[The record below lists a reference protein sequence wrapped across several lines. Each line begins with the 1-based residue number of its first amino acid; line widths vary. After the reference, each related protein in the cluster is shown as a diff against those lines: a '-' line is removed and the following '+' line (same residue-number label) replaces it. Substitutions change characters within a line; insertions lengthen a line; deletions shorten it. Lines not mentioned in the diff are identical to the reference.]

1 MKNKVTAGVLALL
14 VGFLGIHRFYLGQ
27 TGKGILYLIFCWFP
41 LIWLITFID
50 GITILTM
57 DDEKFDRKY
66 NPELFDGEKG
76 GRESYQQPYNKRGRD
91 YEQDYRR
98 QRSANPNRNRDIRT
112 PRDAQEAQNR
122 RRGLKKPIRKSNRF
136 KNEGTKLYR
145 DYDFQ
150 GAIDAYKKSLKVE
163 PNDPQIH
170 FNMACLYS
178 LMEDTQS
185 AYMHLSTAVK
195 QGYVDFDRVKTHN
208 HLAYLRTHP
217 EFEQFVKNGYSFQAQ
232 LNAAPQPIME
242 LTDDVIVKL
251 ERLSQLKDKGILTE
265 EEFQKQKAIIM
276 RKL

>member
-1 MKNKVTAGVLALL
+1 MKNKIAAGILALI
-14 VGFLGIHRFYLGQ
+14 VGGLGIHRFYLGQ
-27 TGKGILYLIFCWFP
+27 TGKGILHLIFLWFP
-41 LIWLITFID
+41 LSWFIGWID
-50 GITILTM
+50 GITFLAM

-66 NPELFDGEKG
+66 NPELFDGE
-76 GRESYQQPYNKRGRD
+76 RRNDSYQQSYRRGKD
-91 YEQDYRR
+91 YEQEYRR
-98 QRSANPNRNRDIRT
+98 QRSANPNRGRDLRT
-112 PRDAQEAQNR
+112 PRDVQDAQNR

-150 GAIDAYKKSLKVE
+150 GAIEAYKKSLKVE

-195 QGYVDFDRVKTHN
+195 QGYVDFDRIKTHN

-232 LNAAPQPIME
+232 LNAPPSPIME